1 MKSRDKQAGSPTGE
15 PVYLVIGRLQRPH
28 GVRGEMLMRLHTDFP
43 ERIIPGRKVFI
54 GEIKEQA
61 IFETIRPHLAG
72 KLVKFDGYE
81 SPESIGRFRN
91 QWVYV
96 RADELPSLPKGR
108 HYTFELLG
116 LLVEDE
122 LGNKLGVLTEILE
135 TGANDVYVVK
145 DETGVDILL
154 PAIPAVV
161 RSMDM
166 KSKVMRVRIPEG
178 LIPGRDSN

>member
-1 MKSRDKQAGSPTGE
+1 VKSRDKQAGSPRGE

-43 ERIIPGRKVFI
+43 ERIVPGRKVFI
-54 GEIKEQA
+54 GEFREQA

-81 SPESIGRFRN
+81 TPESIGQFRN

-96 RADELPSLPKGR
+96 RADDVPPLPDGM
-108 HYTFELLG
+108 HYTFELMG
-116 LLVEDE
+116 LHVEDE
-122 LGNKLGVLTEILE
+122 LGNELGVLTEILE

-145 DETGVDILL
+145 DEVGAEILL
-154 PAIPAVV
+154 PAIPSVV
-161 RSMDM
+161 RSVDM
-166 KSKVMRVRIPEG
+166 NSRVMCVRILEG
-178 LIPGRDSN
+178 LIPDRDSD